1 MNKFK
6 RILAIVLA
14 VMMCF
19 SIIGCGEEPADNT
32 SSQVESV
39 VSVEDTVSEEVS
51 SEETVSE
58 ETESEE
64 SSQVESD
71 TEEVSQDTESA
82 ESSKVSSKKPTSS
95 KTSSKKTSSKV
106 SSKKP
111 TSSKAGTVASNTSS
125 STSSKNTGDVLK
137 PNTTNSTATSSKTN
151 TSSKVESDVNSHNYV
166 ETTGTK
172 QEKMFGNLK
181 GTKLRVPG
189 NPTQTDW
196 EKRFIKQFEEKY
208 GIDVEIVPM
217 SFAEQQTKLPSI
229 IASKDKK
236 NYLDVCTVSNVVFLR
251 YLYGNIIQD
260 FTKYVDKEDENW
272 KYFGTSYPAFE
283 QYTVNGKIYGS
294 VPIEIHETYVYY
306 NKTYFKEMGIKDPY
320 EEYYLKDNWTFD
332 TFRQVAKQAVKKAAD
347 GKTIETYGWATWNY
361 FAFAQAAGNSV
372 ISTDGKK
379 WNINVTEPNGM
390 AALNLL
396 YECATDDS
404 VAPFTGY
411 NEFTKRKV
419 AMLIERPVYA
429 IGGTDAYNRMS
440 DEIGMVPMPKA
451 DKNSDYYYPV
461 SADGSGIP
469 NCAQNVPGAVAWIYE
484 FNKAVEERNSLETE
498 NYRKKISVE
507 HEKIRNDYIK
517 KAKPCGS
524 WVDGLSGWYNGK
536 GNRGKFLDILLK
548 EKANPTVALDR
559 MLPLLKESL
568 RATVG

>member
-1 MNKFK
+1 MNNFK
-6 RILAIVLA
+6 RILAILLA
-14 VMMCF
+14 LMLCF
-19 SIIGCGEEPADNT
+19 SIIGCGEKTADNT
-32 SSQVESV
+32 SSQAESV
-39 VSVEDTVSEEVS
+39 ASVEDTISEEVS

-58 ETESEE
+58 GTESEE
-64 SSQVESD
+64 ASEVES
-71 TEEVSQDTESA
+71 EEDSQSTESI

-95 KTSSKKTSSKV
+95 KTSSKKTSSKKV
-106 SSKKP
+106 SSKKS
-111 TSSKAGTVASNTSS
+111 SSKVSKVAS

-137 PNTTNSTATSSKTN
+137 PNNTTSAATSSKTN
-151 TSSKVESDVNSHNYV
+151 TSSKVDSAINSHNYV

-172 QEKMFGNLK
+172 QEKLFGNLK

-196 EKRFIKQFEEKY
+196 EKRFIKQFEDKY

-236 NYLDVCTVSNVVFLR
+236 NYLDVCTISNVTFLR

-260 FTKYVDKEDENW
+260 FTKYVDKADENW
-272 KYFGTSYPAFE
+272 KYFGTNDPAYE
-283 QYTVNGKIYGS
+283 QYTINGKIYGS

-306 NKTYFKEMGIKDPY
+306 NKTYFKEMGIKDLY

-379 WNINVTEPNGM
+379 WNINITEPNGM

-419 AMLIERPVYA
+419 AMLIERPAYA

-440 DEIGMVPMPKA
+440 DEIGMVPMPRV
-451 DKNSDYYYPV
+451 DKNSPYYYPV
-461 SADGSGIP
+461 SADGSAVP

-484 FNKAVEERNSLETE
+484 INKAIGDRNAIEIE
-498 NYRKKISVE
+498 NYRKRISEE

-548 EKANPTVALDR
+548 EKVNPAVALDR